1 MDRHQLALANLI
13 RDLVELDPICSVIA
27 IGSMGRGDY
36 HPDSDMDIN
45 VVTWRYRETP
55 NQLPWEHSQCMV
67 DWDGVR
73 LDEGFVDGIKTHL
86 NCSTPDNYEG
96 LIMTGP
102 VWRWGE
108 SRVLY
113 DPSGIAVWGEQCIR
127 QFFADNPRVA
137 EECQRFHDEY
147 IRHKNDKSQPRR
159 FRTQEEFVRSLDLR
173 DLRITYAGFA
183 N

>member
-1 MDRHQLALANLI
+1 MLARDDGQTSTALANLI

-73 LDEGFVDGIKTHL
+73 LDEPPQLGIIAKAPWRFGAASARGRTPTT
-86 NCSTPDNYEG
+86 ST
-96 LIMTGP
+96 
-102 VWRWGE
+102 
-108 SRVLY
+108 
-113 DPSGIAVWGEQCIR
+113 
-127 QFFADNPRVA
+127 
-137 EECQRFHDEY
+137 
-147 IRHKNDKSQPRR
+147 
-159 FRTQEEFVRSLDLR
+159 
-173 DLRITYAGFA
+173 
-183 N
+183 